1 MLVTDFITA
10 FQFLTRIH
18 LVTQSDWS
26 PEGFGRSVKYFPLVG
41 GIIGLLLAAV
51 AYAVQYYGGNQV
63 PVHVLAGGLIF
74 LEVLITGGLHCDGFM
89 DTIDGVFSGRS
100 RERMLEIMKDSR
112 VGAFGAIA
120 FSLLVL
126 VKYSLYL
133 DIKPAFLPVA
143 CLAMP
148 VVSRMAVVLAITLF
162 PYARK
167 EGLGKTFFQYADKKT
182 VFIAALLTLLLL
194 APLGS
199 IVIIGGA
206 AALSFGYLFA
216 RYVNKKLEGLTGD
229 VYGAVNE
236 LTEVAALLGFLIGG
250 VAL

>member
-63 PVHVLAGGLIF
+63 PVHVLAAGLIF

-167 EGLGKTFFQYADKKT
+167 EGLEKPSFNMRIKKQ
-182 VFIAALLTLLLL
+182 FLLLL
-194 APLGS
+194 C
-199 IVIIGGA
+199 
-206 AALSFGYLFA
+206 
-216 RYVNKKLEGLTGD
+216 
-229 VYGAVNE
+229 
-236 LTEVAALLGFLIGG
+236 
-250 VAL
+250 